1 VVGVG
6 IGTKVVGNRDTGMRC
21 VKVYV
26 AQKLDPGELEPGCRV
41 PEEVGGAPTD
51 VEDAGEVRSLAFS
64 GRVRPIP
71 GGISIGHPEGG
82 TGTLGCMVED
92 GRTREL
98 PLLSNNH
105 VLAAENRASLGDPIL
120 QPGPDGGGRVEC
132 DAVAS
137 LAGFHPLHKKGVNN
151 IDAALGRP
159 HDPETIEAVLRN
171 LGPARWTARS
181 RVGMRVLKSGR
192 TTEVTEGRIIDVDA
206 TIRVAYGDGLLLFRD
221 QIIIRGEGSSFSSFG
236 DSGSLVVDSRNRAVG
251 LLSGGSPFVTVA
263 NKILWVMR
271 GMKVRFPRGV
281 AA

>member
-1 VVGVG
+1 MGLRHTNSAMERALLGLPWRDLSPREAPGVVGVG
-6 IGTKVVGNRDTGMRC
+6 IGTKVVGNRDTGKRC
-21 VKVYV
+21 VKVYA

-51 VEDAGEVRSLAFS
+51 VEDAGEVQALAFS
-64 GRVRPIP
+64 ERVRPIP
-71 GGISIGHPEGG
+71 GGSSIGHP
-82 TGTLGCMVED
+82 D
-92 GRTREL
+92 
-98 PLLSNNH
+98 
-105 VLAAENRASLGDPIL
+105 
-120 QPGPDGGGRVEC
+120 GGRVEY

-137 LAGFHPLHKKGVNN
+137 LAGFHPLHRKGVNN

-159 HDPETIEAVLRN
+159 RDPETFETVLRN
-171 LGPARWTARS
+171 LGPVRGTARP

-206 TIRVAYGDGLLLFRD
+206 AIRVVHGDGLLLPGD
-221 QIIIRGEGSSFSSFG
+221 QIVIRGEGSSFSSFG

-251 LLSGGSPFVTVA
+251 PLSGGSPFVTVA

-271 GMKVRFPRGV
+271 GMSIRFPRGV